1 MKIIQNCVI
10 CGAPLDNPTYRKHY
24 CPDCRSNLTAEWMGR
39 TVEALKRERP
49 QKPCVRCGAMIEGY
63 PPNKRYCTEC
73 AIEVHREKK
82 RVQKNAPKKCKS
94 PSGNLV
100 KKKPYERHRKKPAS
114 PEFSINQVQAK
125 ADQLGI
131 SYGQCALL
139 IQQGKVKP

>member
-49 QKPCVRCGAMIEGY
+49 QKPCVRCGAMIKGY

-73 AIEVHREKK
+73 AIEVHREKN
-82 RVQKNAPKKCKS
+82 RIHKNAPEKCKS

-100 KKKPYERHRKKPAS
+100 KKKPYERHRKSLPPRHLAS
-114 PEFSINQVQAK
+114 IRCRQRRTSSGLATENASCSSSRAR
-125 ADQLGI
+125 
-131 SYGQCALL
+131 
-139 IQQGKVKP
+139 

>member
-1 MKIIQNCVI
+1 MKIITNCVI
-10 CGAPLDNPTYRKHY
+10 CGAPLDNPTTYKHY
-24 CPDCRSNLTAEWMGR
+24 CPDCLSDLTSEWMR
-39 TVEALKRERP
+39 HAAERLKRDSP
-49 QKPCVRCGAMIEGY
+49 KKPCVRCGTMIEGY

-73 AIEVHREKK
+73 AIEVRREKN
-82 RVQKNAPKKCKS
+82 RIQKNAPEKCKS

-100 KKKPYERHRKKPAS
+100 KKNPYELHRKKPAS
-114 PEFSINQVQAK
+114 PAFSINQVQAK